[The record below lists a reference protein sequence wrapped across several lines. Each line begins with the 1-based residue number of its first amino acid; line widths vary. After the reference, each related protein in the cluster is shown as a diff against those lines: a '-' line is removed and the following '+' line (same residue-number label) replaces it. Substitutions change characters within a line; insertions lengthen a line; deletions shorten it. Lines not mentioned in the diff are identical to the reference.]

1 MRFLLHRAPVLL
13 QSVLVL
19 AFANGCHATPVVS
32 GSSSPSA
39 SSQLAAARVPAAASQ
54 QLIVKFKR
62 AAVSC
67 DQTGIAR
74 FSQAAGVQLELV
86 RPMSG
91 EACVVVQFGAGAA
104 ELARGLDSLR
114 KNPAVEW
121 AEPDAVMR
129 TQ

>member
-19 AFANGCHATPVVS
+19 TLVS
-32 GSSSPSA
+32 GCQAAPAISSSADSP
-39 SSQLAAARVPAAASQ
+39 QLAAARVPAAASQ

-67 DQTGIAR
+67 DQAGIAR

-91 EACVVVQFGAGAA
+91 EACVVAQFGANAA
-104 ELARGLDSLR
+104 ELARGLESLR

-121 AEPDAVMR
+121 AAPDAVMR

>member
-1 MRFLLHRAPVLL
+1 MRFPTHRAPVLL

-19 AFANGCHATPVVS
+19 ALANGCQAAPAV
-32 GSSSPSA
+32 PA
-39 SSQLAAARVPAAASQ
+39 SSDTPQLAAARVPAAASQ
-54 QLIVKFKR
+54 QLIIKFKR
-62 AAVSC
+62 AAVPC
-67 DQTGIAR
+67 ERDGVAR
-74 FSQAAGVQLELV
+74 FSQAAGVQLEVV

-91 EACVVVQFGAGAA
+91 EACVVTQFGAGAA
-104 ELARGLDSLR
+104 ELARGLDALR